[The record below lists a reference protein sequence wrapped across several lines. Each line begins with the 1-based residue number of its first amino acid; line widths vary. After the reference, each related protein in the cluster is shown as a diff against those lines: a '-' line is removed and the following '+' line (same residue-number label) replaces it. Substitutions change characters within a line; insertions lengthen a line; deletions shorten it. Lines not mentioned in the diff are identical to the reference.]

1 MAHTTT
7 PFQALG
13 AKSPPLWK
21 TYVAFLVPM
30 VISNILQAV
39 SGTVNNIYLGQ
50 MLGVQAL
57 AAGTASFPLLFMLI
71 SFMIGLGMGASVL
84 IGQAWGAK
92 EPERLREIAATTLT
106 VGVLAGLV
114 VAVLGGIWT
123 EEVLRALGTP
133 PDIMADAVANARV
146 AMLTAPVLFVFL
158 LITSMQRGVGDTKTP
173 LKTLVIS
180 TAVGLVLTPAFIKG
194 WLGLPQLG
202 VASAAT
208 ASGIGLVVALAWT
221 ARYMRHNRH
230 PMAPDAAFRKHLGIN
245 KPILAKVVRIGL
257 PTAVTVLTMALSELS
272 VLFLVNRFGSHAT
285 AAYGAVNQIIS
296 YVQFPALSISIS
308 ASILGA
314 QAIGAGRTRMLGQIA
329 KTGIL
334 LNLVFTG
341 ALVAAGYA
349 LSRPILGLFIADGT
363 VVDTAQSLLHIMLWS
378 IVIMGMSTVL
388 SGLMRASGTV
398 VVPTGLTVLA
408 IGGVQ
413 LPVAWLL
420 SQRYGLNGVWA
431 AYPVAFVA
439 MLCMQTAY
447 YRLVWRKKPIRRL

>member
-1 MAHTTT
+1 MI
-7 PFQALG
+7 
-13 AKSPPLWK
+13 
-21 TYVAFLVPM
+21 
-30 VISNILQAV
+30 ISNILQAV

-57 AAGTASFPLLFMLI
+57 AAGTASFPLIFMLI

-92 EPERLREIAATTLT
+92 EPERVRAIAATTLT

-114 VAVLGGIWT
+114 VALFGGIWT
-123 EEVLRALGTP
+123 EDVLRALGTP
-133 PDIMADAVANARV
+133 PDILVDAVANARV
-146 AMLTAPVLFVFL
+146 TMLTAPAMFVFL

-173 LKTLVIS
+173 LKTLAIS
-180 TAVGLVLTPAFIKG
+180 TGVGLVLTPAFIKG

-202 VASAAT
+202 VASAAV
-208 ASGIGLVVALAWT
+208 ASAIGLVVALAWT
-221 ARYMRHNRH
+221 AHYMRKNHH
-230 PMAPDAAFRKHLGIN
+230 PMAPDAEFRKHVGIN
-245 KPILAKVVRIGL
+245 TLILGKVVRIGL

-296 YVQFPALSISIS
+296 YVQFPALSISIT

-314 QAIGAGRTRMLGQIA
+314 QAIGAGRTHMLGQIA

-349 LSRPILGLFIADGT
+349 LSRPILGLFIADT
-363 VVDTAQSLLHIMLWS
+363 SVVDTAQSLLHIMLWS

-398 VVPTGLTVLA
+398 VVPTALTMLA

-420 SQRYGLNGVWA
+420 SQRYGLDGVWA
-431 AYPVAFVA
+431 AYPVGFVA
-439 MLCMQTAY
+439 MLCMQATY
-447 YRLVWRKKPIRRL
+447 YRVVWRKKPIKRL

>member
-1 MAHTTT
+1 MTHPNTTSNA
-7 PFQALG
+7 PG
-13 AKSPPLWK
+13 AQTPPLWK
-21 TYVAFLVPM
+21 AYVAFLVPM

-57 AAGTASFPLLFMLI
+57 AAGTVSFPLIFMLI

-84 IGQAWGAK
+84 IGQAWGAQ
-92 EPERLREIAATTLT
+92 EPERVREIAATTLT
-106 VGVLAGLV
+106 VGVIAGLV
-114 VAVLGGIWT
+114 VAVFGAFWT
-123 EEVLRALGTP
+123 EEVLRAMGTP
-133 PDIMADAVANARV
+133 SDILADAVANARV
-146 AMLTAPVLFVFL
+146 TLITAPVLFVFL

-173 LKTLVIS
+173 LKILIIS
-180 TAVGLVLTPAFIKG
+180 TLVGLVLTPAFIKG
-194 WLGLPQLG
+194 WLGLPLLG

-208 ASGIGLVVALAWT
+208 ASAIGLVVALAWT
-221 ARYMRHNRH
+221 AQHMCHNRH
-230 PMAPDAAFRKHLGIN
+230 PMAPDATFRKHLGLN
-245 KPILAKVVRIGL
+245 KQILTKVVRIGL
-257 PTAVTVLTMALSELS
+257 PTAVAVLTMALSELS

-314 QAIGAGRTRMLGQIA
+314 QAIGAGRTHMLGQIA

-341 ALVAAGYA
+341 ALVVAGYA
-349 LSRPILGLFIADGT
+349 LSRPILGLFIADAT
-363 VVDTAQSLLHIMLWS
+363 VVDTAQMLLHIMLWS
-378 IVIMGMSTVL
+378 IVIMGMSAVL

-398 VVPTGLTVLA
+398 LVPTALTILA

-413 LPVAWLL
+413 LPVAWWL
-420 SQRYGLNGVWA
+420 SQRYGLEGIWA
-431 AYPVAFVA
+431 AYPVGFLA

-447 YRLVWRKKPIRRL
+447 YRLVWRKKPIKRL